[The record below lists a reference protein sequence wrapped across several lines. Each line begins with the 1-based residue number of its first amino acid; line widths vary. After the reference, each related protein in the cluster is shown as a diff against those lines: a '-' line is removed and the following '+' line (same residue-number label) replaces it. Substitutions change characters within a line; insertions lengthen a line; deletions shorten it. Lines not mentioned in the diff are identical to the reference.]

1 MSFLE
6 SLPALPALG
15 LTGLLIAIALAVP
28 TWLASIPLRDASL
41 ADRVWSAFIAV
52 PVAFY
57 VWKTGGD
64 ARAQVMLAI
73 TVAWALRLG
82 VYVTV
87 RNWGHGEDRRYQAIR
102 ARNQP
107 NFALKSLW
115 LVFLLQAVLGW
126 IVSWPMLVASGAA
139 GGAGSVPWGV
149 WDSLGAALAAGGLLV
164 EAVADAQLG
173 RFRRDPANHGRVMDG
188 GLWRYSRHPN
198 YFGETCVWWGLGVMG
213 WVAGGW
219 ASAWVLASPLLM
231 TFLLL
236 RVSGVTLLEKDIG
249 ERRPAYRDYIARTS
263 AFIPWPPKRGDV
275 R

>member
-1 MSFLE
+1 MSFLDT
-6 SLPALPALG
+6 LPATPALAI
-15 LTGLLIAIALAVP
+15 TGLLIAAAIAVP
-28 TWLASIPLRDASL
+28 TWLASLPLRDASL
-41 ADRVWSAFIAV
+41 AERVWSAVIAV

-64 ARAQVMLAI
+64 ARAFVMLAI
-73 TVAWALRLG
+73 TLAWALRLG
-82 VYVTV
+82 LYVTV

-126 IVSWPMLVASGAA
+126 IVGWPMLVATAPDRASW
-139 GGAGSVPWGV
+139 SV
-149 WDSLGAALAAGGLLV
+149 WDGLGAALAAGGLLI
-164 EAVADAQLG
+164 ETVADAQLA
-173 RFRRDPANHGRVMDG
+173 RFRREPANRGQVMDG

-213 WVAGGW
+213 LAAGRW
-219 ASAWVLASPLLM
+219 AGVWLLVSPLLM
-231 TFLLL
+231 TVLLL
-236 RVSGVTLLEKDIG
+236 KVSGVTLLEQDIG

-263 AFIPWPPKRGDV
+263 AFIPWPPKRGAA

>member
-1 MSFLE
+1 MAFLE
-6 SLPALPALG
+6 SLPLMPALG
-15 LTGLLIAIALAVP
+15 LAGLLITLVIAVP

-52 PVAFY
+52 PVVFY
-57 VWKTGGD
+57 VWQSGGD
-64 ARAQVMLAI
+64 ARSTVMAAI

-115 LVFLLQAVLGW
+115 LVFLLQAVLAW
-126 IVSWPMLVASGAA
+126 IVGWPMLVASAPGAA
-139 GGAGSVPWGV
+139 PWGA
-149 WDSLGAALAAGGLLV
+149 WDTVGAVLAIGGLLV
-164 EAVADAQLG
+164 ETISDAQLA
-173 RFRRDPANHGRVMDG
+173 RFRRDPANRGQVMDG

-198 YFGETCVWWGLGVMG
+198 YFGETCLWWGLGVMSLA
-213 WVAGGW
+213 AGGW
-219 ASAWVLASPLLM
+219 TGAWALVSPMLM
-231 TFLLL
+231 TLLL
-236 RVSGVTLLEKDIG
+236 LKVSGVTLLEQDIG

-263 AFIPWPPKRGDV
+263 AFIPWPPKREGA